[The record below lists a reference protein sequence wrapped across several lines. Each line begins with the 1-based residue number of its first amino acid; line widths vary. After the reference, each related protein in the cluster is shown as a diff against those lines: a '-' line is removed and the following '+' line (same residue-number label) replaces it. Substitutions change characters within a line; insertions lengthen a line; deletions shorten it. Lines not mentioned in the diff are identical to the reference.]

1 MIQIIVLNIA
11 KRICRTLWQRRTH
24 SYDPADIKPILD
36 SGKTIQGNCG
46 LFTHLYLN
54 HPLGHKNN
62 R

>member
-11 KRICRTLWQRRTH
+11 KRICRTTL
-24 SYDPADIKPILD
+24 YDPADIKPILD

-54 HPLGHKNN
+54 HRPLGHKNKN
-62 R
+62 